1 MKSLNVIGYSKFW
14 LGFSTLLIVA
24 SLVTFAVLKP
34 NFGIDFTGGSLLEIT
49 VENTDNQSLKAE
61 LVAAGKEAV
70 VQSSEGNSY
79 FVRLGPITED
89 EHQDILTVLRT
100 NHPDLVEN
108 KFDSIGPVVGEQL
121 KKDTAIAVVVLL
133 VLIAAYIAWAFRKVS
148 EPVASWKYGVVTLF
162 AAFHD
167 VIIPLGV
174 FAILG
179 RTVGYQIDIAFVA
192 AMLTILGY
200 SINDTIVVLD
210 RTRENLA
217 RYRHSSKTFGEIV
230 NQSIVETLGRSLN
243 TTLTTLL
250 PLVAIFAVG
259 GATTRPFV
267 LALIIGIVS
276 GAYSSIFFASPMLV
290 AWDKWSHRAR

>member
-133 VLIAAYIAWAFRKVS
+133 ALIATYIAWAFRKVS

-217 RYRHSSKTFGEIV
+217 RYRHSNKSFDEIV

-290 AWDKWSHRAR
+290 AWDKWSRRAR

>member
-100 NHPDLVEN
+100 
-108 KFDSIGPVVGEQL
+108 
-121 KKDTAIAVVVLL
+121 
-133 VLIAAYIAWAFRKVS
+133 
-148 EPVASWKYGVVTLF
+148 
-162 AAFHD
+162 
-167 VIIPLGV
+167 
-174 FAILG
+174 
-179 RTVGYQIDIAFVA
+179 
-192 AMLTILGY
+192 
-200 SINDTIVVLD
+200 
-210 RTRENLA
+210 
-217 RYRHSSKTFGEIV
+217 
-230 NQSIVETLGRSLN
+230 
-243 TTLTTLL
+243 
-250 PLVAIFAVG
+250 
-259 GATTRPFV
+259 
-267 LALIIGIVS
+267 
-276 GAYSSIFFASPMLV
+276 
-290 AWDKWSHRAR
+290 